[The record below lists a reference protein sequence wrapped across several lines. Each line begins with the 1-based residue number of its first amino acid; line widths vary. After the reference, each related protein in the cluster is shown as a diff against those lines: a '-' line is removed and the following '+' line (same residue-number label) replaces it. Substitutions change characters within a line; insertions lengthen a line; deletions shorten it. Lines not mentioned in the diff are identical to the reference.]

1 MYMNRKWLKL
11 ILIAFVIITL
21 GFGCVELFREREK
34 KTEASALHGMVE
46 ELVMEPYLPGI
57 QSMSETDHHV
67 SGDGFFRKALLFPYT
82 GLLYTLENG
91 EDGVTESDYA
101 RLLLTEGSDEDHKG
115 LPEEALEYGD
125 DAMHLEKNM
134 ESALL
139 KENERYLSEE
149 EQKEEKETEE
159 EAEVDDM
166 PEEESFACA
175 EEKSYRYQWEELSSY
190 ESLIKAFYAVDSTT
204 AAGEQLLQAD
214 ALRDKDMRIQ
224 GSADAP
230 QILIYHTH
238 SKESFVDSVPGDEN
252 SGILGAGEYLASLLR
267 ERYGYNVIHDTGC
280 YDEDRSYAYNNSLP
294 AIETILRENPSI
306 EAVIDLHRDEMPEDR
321 RLVMD
326 LQGRPTAQF
335 MFFNGLCRTRKGAIA
350 QLENPYLEDNLAL
363 SFQMQTAC
371 NEYYPGIARRIYLK
385 AYRYNMHLCP
395 KSLLIELG
403 AQNNTEE
410 EIHNACEPL
419 AHVLDLVFSGSE
431 PERGDASKADTP
443 EGD

>member
-1 MYMNRKWLKL
+1 M
-11 ILIAFVIITL
+11 
-21 GFGCVELFREREK
+21 
-34 KTEASALHGMVE
+34 
-46 ELVMEPYLPGI
+46 
-57 QSMSETDHHV
+57 
-67 SGDGFFRKALLFPYT
+67 
-82 GLLYTLENG
+82 
-91 EDGVTESDYA
+91 
-101 RLLLTEGSDEDHKG
+101 
-115 LPEEALEYGD
+115 
-125 DAMHLEKNM
+125 
-134 ESALL
+134 
-139 KENERYLSEE
+139 
-149 EQKEEKETEE
+149 
-159 EAEVDDM
+159 
-166 PEEESFACA
+166 
-175 EEKSYRYQWEELSSY
+175 
-190 ESLIKAFYAVDSTT
+190 DSTT
-204 AAGEQLLQAD
+204 AAGEQLLQAGVLMMD
-214 ALRDKDMRIQ
+214 PAAVYVEEGVMVGAGTLLLPGTILRGKTVIGEKDMRIQ

-431 PERGDASKADTP
+431 PERGDASTADTP

>member
-1 MYMNRKWLKL
+1 MYMNRKWLKI
-11 ILIAFVIITL
+11 ILIAVVIITI
-21 GFGCVELFREREK
+21 GFGCSEFLRGREK
-34 KTEASALHGMVE
+34 EKKAEDSAFRGIVE
-46 ELVMEPYLPGI
+46 QLVMEPYLPGLRRMTGGEH
-57 QSMSETDHHV
+57 SA
-67 SGDGFFRKALLFPYT
+67 SGDGFLRKALLAQYP
-82 GLLYTLENG
+82 GLLYALENG
-91 EDGVTESDYA
+91 EEGVTESDYA
-101 RLLLTEGSDEDHKG
+101 RLLLQEGSDEDHKG

-125 DAMHLEKNM
+125 DAMHLEKNL

-139 KENERYLSEE
+139 KENERYLSANQEE
-149 EQKEEKETEE
+149 EGE
-159 EAEVDDM
+159 
-166 PEEESFACA
+166 PEETDGEETVPEEQLFACV

-204 AAGEQLLQAD
+204 VAGEQLLQAD
-214 ALRDKDMRIQ
+214 ALREKDMRIQ

-280 YDEDRSYAYNNSLP
+280 YDEDRAYAYNNSLP
-294 AIETILRENPSI
+294 SIEAILQENPTI
-306 EAVIDLHRDEMPEDR
+306 EAVIDLHRDEMPADR

-335 MFFNGLCRTRKGAIA
+335 MFFNGLCRTTKGEID
-350 QLENPYLEDNLAL
+350 QLENPYLADNLAL

-385 AYRYNMHLCP
+385 AYRYNMHLRP

-419 AHVLDLVFSGSE
+419 AHVLDLVFSGRE
-431 PERGDASKADTP
+431 PERQETASQGD
-443 EGD
+443 